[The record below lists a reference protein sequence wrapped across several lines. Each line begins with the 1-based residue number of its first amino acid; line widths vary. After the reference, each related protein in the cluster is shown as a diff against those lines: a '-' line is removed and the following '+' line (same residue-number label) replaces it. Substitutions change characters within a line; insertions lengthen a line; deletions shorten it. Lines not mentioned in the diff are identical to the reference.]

1 MLYVLLREPG
11 DYGELL
17 TDPSRLPNF
26 IEESLRLESPTQE
39 LFRSVA
45 QDVELHGVTIPRGS
59 VVHITQ
65 LQTVTSGCS
74 STRTTSISNARTSDD
89 TWRSS
94 SGSTRAPFA

>member
-59 VVHITQ
+59 VVHIRFAAANRDERMF
-65 LQTVTSGCS
+65 LDPDHVDLE
-74 STRTTSISNARTSDD
+74 RTNLRRHMA
-89 TWRSS
+89 
-94 SGSTRAPFA
+94 F